1 MHWKFSRLSRVFR
14 LGPNSIG
21 FEVTK
26 REFGK
31 QDRGVSP
38 KGAND
43 QTSFITALS
52 LLGNPKVFRCFEMF
66 FTKEIVFNEDVVF
79 TLTGA
84 HYQKM
89 LLNEKKIDHS
99 CVYKAKKGD
108 ILRLHQRI
116 KGFRIYLMASKI
128 DTKRIGKRS
137 KPYTHYFSQ
146 EPFHIRVT
154 KGPECDYLQED
165 FFKHPYKISPQS
177 DISGLRLEK
186 KLLALRYDII
196 TSAVTDGT
204 IQLTKVGPIVL
215 MRHRQSTGGYPRV
228 FNVIEADMDRLSQY
242 PHGALVRFELISMEE
257 SARLLLG
264 YERTLQMIQEDL
276 V

>member
-1 MHWKFSRLSRVFR
+1 MFN
-14 LGPNSIG
+14 LGQNSIG
-21 FEVTK
+21 FEITK

-52 LLGNPKVFRCFEMF
+52 LLGNPKAFRCLEIF
-66 FTKEIVFNEDVVF
+66 FTKKIVFSEDVIF

-84 HYQKM
+84 HYQHM
-89 LLNEKKIDHS
+89 FLNEKKIDHA
-99 CVYKAKKGD
+99 CVYEAKKGD
-108 ILRLHQRI
+108 VLKLNELV

-128 DTKRIGKRS
+128 NTDRIGKRS
-137 KPYTHYFSQ
+137 KPYAHYFPQSISS
-146 EPFHIRVT
+146 IRVT
-154 KGPECDYLQED
+154 KGPEHDYLKED
-165 FFKHPYKISPQS
+165 FFKHGYKISTQS
-177 DISGLRLEK
+177 DMSGLRLEK
-186 KLLALRYDII
+186 KLQAQRYDII
-196 TSAVTDGT
+196 TAAVTDGT

-215 MRHRQSTGGYPRV
+215 MRHRQSTGGYPRI

-242 PHGALVRFELISMEE
+242 PHGTLVRFELINIEE
-257 SARLLLG
+257 SANLLLE
-264 YERTLQMIQEDL
+264 YERTLQRIQEDL